1 MKTWF
6 AVAFAAFFAVAVGF
20 AQRAPK
26 MDVSFE
32 RLRNAAAEPQNWLT
46 FWGDYTGKHYS
57 ALRQIDVGNVAQ
69 LQTAWTVRLAGN
81 GILQSTPIV
90 IDGVLYVTGLGQV
103 FALDARTGRELWK
116 FERAQKV
123 VNPSESN
130 RRNRGV
136 AVLGNR
142 VFFGTLDAALVALDA
157 ETGRQLWETQVADT
171 MLGYSIT
178 QAPLALKD
186 RIIVG
191 VAGGEYGIRGFV
203 DAYDPATGKRIWRFN
218 TIPGPGE
225 YGHDSW
231 KGDSWQHGGG
241 ATWLTGTYDPQLD
254 LLYWPV
260 GNPGPDIDGDV
271 RQGDNLFSCSV
282 VALDPSNGRRKWH
295 YQFTPGD
302 SHDWDSTEDLILVDR
317 MFRGQNRKLLLHA
330 DRNGIFYVL
339 DRTNGKFLAGTPFV
353 KQTWNAGF
361 DGNGRPKIVPGSE
374 STIEGSVVF
383 PGLGGGTNFQ
393 APSYDPATGFFYLEY
408 QESGQKFF
416 RVPSEYQAGKQYQ
429 SGRQSRVDEPS
440 SAGIRAIDPESG
452 KSVWDFKLDRG
463 SLNNGVLATA
473 GGVMLAATAEGNL
486 LALNSKTGAL
496 LARFPTGSAMAAA
509 PISYSAA
516 GKQYVAIM
524 AGATLQVYA
533 LP

>member
-1 MKTWF
+1 MI
-6 AVAFAAFFAVAVGF
+6 AIAGI

-26 MDVSFE
+26 SDVTFE
-32 RLRNAAAEPQNWLT
+32 RLRKAQAEPQNWLT
-46 FWGDYTGKHYS
+46 YWGDYSGKHYS
-57 ALRQIDVGNVAQ
+57 SLKQIQTGNVAQ
-69 LQTAWTVRLAGN
+69 LQERWKTQLPGN

-90 IDGVLYVTGLGQV
+90 VDGVLYVTGLGV
-103 FALDARTGRELWK
+103 VVAVDARTGKELWK
-116 FERAQKV
+116 YERAQKV
-123 VNPSESN
+123 VNPNEGN

-142 VFFGTLDAALVALDA
+142 VFFGTLDAVLIALDA
-157 ETGRQLWETQVADT
+157 ETGQQLWETQVADT
-171 MLGYSIT
+171 MLGYGIT

-191 VAGGEYGIRGFV
+191 IGGGEFGIRGFL
-203 DAYDPATGKRIWRFN
+203 DAYDPQTGKRLWRFN

-225 YGHDSW
+225 FGHDTW

-241 ATWLTGTYDPQLD
+241 ATWLTGTYDPDLD
-254 LLYWPV
+254 LLFWPV
-260 GNPGPDIDGDV
+260 GNPGPDIDGEI

-282 VALDPSNGRRKWH
+282 VALDPKTGQRKWH

-302 SHDWDSTEDLILVDR
+302 THDWDSTEDMILVDR

-353 KQTWNAGF
+353 RQTWNLGF
-361 DGNGRPKIVPGSE
+361 DNNGRPKIVPGSE
-374 STIEGSVVF
+374 STVEGSVVF
-383 PGLGGGTNFQ
+383 PSLGGGTNFQ
-393 APSYDPATGFFYLEY
+393 APSYDPGTGWFYLEY

-416 RVPSEYQAGKQYQ
+416 RTPAEYQAGRQYQ
-429 SGRQSRVDEPS
+429 GGRETRVDDPP
-440 SAGIRAIDPESG
+440 SAGIRALDPETG
-452 KSVWDFKLDRG
+452 KTVWDFKINRG

-473 GGVMLAATAEGNL
+473 GGILFAASVEGNL
-486 LALNSKTGAL
+486 IALDAKTGAEL
-496 LARFPTGSAMAAA
+496 WRFPAGNAMASA
-509 PISYSAA
+509 PISYSVD
-516 GKQYVAIM
+516 GKQFVAVM
-524 AGATLQVYA
+524 AGSILHVLS